1 MRTIAIL
8 PVKSFAAAKQRLAEE
23 LQAEL
28 RHALAR
34 AMLADVL
41 RALRGSSRIDE
52 LAVVSADPVAK
63 VLAREQEARVL
74 HDDAQAG
81 QSPAADVGIRHALA
95 AGFERALLV
104 PGDTPLLDAGELD
117 ELLAGSGAVA
127 IVPDRHGAGTN
138 ALVLAPPDAI
148 EPSFGP
154 GSFERHLAAA
164 ERAALG
170 HSVERVPTL
179 MLDVDTPEDLARLEA
194 VLERLPGERA
204 PATRQALGR
213 LERARASAPHAAP
226 ASV

>member
-63 VLAREQEARVL
+63 ALAREQEARVL

-164 ERAALG
+164 ERGALG